1 MTLARTAYDCDVMAT
16 TTLSRERIV
25 DEAIALLDDDGPDAL
40 SMRRLALRL
49 GVSTMS
55 TYHHI
60 ADKEA
65 LVEGIADRIMGSLER
80 PAPDA
85 SWPDAVRTLAW
96 SFRSL
101 TIEHPSVF
109 RVLLVGRR
117 PNALLR
123 TADDVRALLEQRGFD
138 EQEALLV
145 FRTFIRYL
153 MGSTLV
159 ELGGPGGGASRSGKA
174 AAERQFGYGLEAII
188 AGVQATTDR

>member
-1 MTLARTAYDCDVMAT
+1 MAT

-25 DEAIALLDDDGPDAL
+25 DEAIALLDDEGPDAL

-60 ADKEA
+60 ADKDA
-65 LVEGIADRIMGSLER
+65 LVEGIADRIMDALER
-80 PAPDA
+80 PAPDD

-96 SFRSL
+96 SFRAL
-101 TIEHPSVF
+101 TIEHPAVF

-159 ELGGPGGGASRSGKA
+159 ELGGTGGGAGPRGKA